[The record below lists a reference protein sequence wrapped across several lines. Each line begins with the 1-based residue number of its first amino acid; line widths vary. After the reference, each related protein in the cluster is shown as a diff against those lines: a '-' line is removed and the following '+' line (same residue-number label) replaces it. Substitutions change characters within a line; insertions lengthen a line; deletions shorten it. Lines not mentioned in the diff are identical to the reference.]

1 MSVRSGLAKYRATDL
16 FIWALILCLF
26 ETLIVKAGT
35 TLFASQPY
43 TVSLV
48 PAVVAIVYMRW
59 GVYGMVHAFL
69 GGLILCLASGF
80 GLEVKRCAVYAVGN
94 LLSAIVLL
102 WLKGREKKIRD
113 SWLLSAIFASV
124 VAFLMQAG
132 RAVVSLILG
141 DTPSGAVSFVATDVL
156 SGVFA
161 LVLVLIARRMDGVFE
176 KQVSYLLRVQEAEK
190 EARREDEGY

>member
-1 MSVRSGLAKYRATDL
+1 VSVRSGLAKYRATDL

-80 GLEVKRCAVYAVGN
+80 GLEVKQGAVYAVGN
-94 LLSAIVLL
+94 LLSATVLL

-113 SWLLSAIFASV
+113 SWLLSAIFASA

>member
-113 SWLLSAIFASV
+113 SWLLSAIFASA

>member
-80 GLEVKRCAVYAVGN
+80 GLEVKQGAVYAVGN
-94 LLSAIVLL
+94 LLSATVLL

-113 SWLLSAIFASV
+113 SWLLSAIFASA

>member
-69 GGLILCLASGF
+69 GGLILCLASGLGF
-80 GLEVKRCAVYAVGN
+80 EVKQGAVYAVGN
-94 LLSAIVLL
+94 LLSATVLL

-113 SWLLSAIFASV
+113 SWLLSAIFASA